1 MAPSK
6 PSSSIK
12 TASIKPPAK
21 RLLPLTLAALAIHF
35 PVHADDLL
43 QRVTIDGSRA
53 NQLGLADAASA
64 GSVSQK
70 ELAARTVY
78 RPGELLEATPGLIV
92 SQHSGEGKANQ
103 FYLRGFNL
111 DHGTDLRT
119 TVDDM
124 PVNQRSHAHGQGWTD
139 LNFLIPE
146 LAVRL
151 DYKKGPYSA
160 EEGDFASAGTAS
172 VVYANRLTQGLAS
185 VSAGRNGY
193 GRALLAD
200 SLELPRGSLLYA
212 LEALHNDGPYENP
225 DNYQKLNAVLRYSEG
240 YANNGFNVSLMAYRA
255 DWNATDQIPLRAV
268 REGQIGRSG
277 AIDLT
282 DGGKAHRYSLSGAW
296 RRTTQDS
303 ASKVSAYIIG
313 NQLDLFSNF
322 TYFMDDPVRGDQFAQ
337 PDKRV
342 TSGLNASHSWH
353 QHGDGWNSETTIGLQ
368 LQNDNIFNGLYN
380 TQARTRVSTT
390 RQDHIVESS
399 AGLFVENSTRWSDAW
414 RTVAGVRVDG
424 YRFDVSSDLAAN
436 SGTANDHLASPS
448 LSLIYG
454 PWKTAE
460 LYANIGTGFHSNDAR
475 GATIT
480 IDPKTGL
487 ATGKVS
493 PLARSRGLELGMR
506 STWLPG
512 LQSSLSLYRLDFD
525 SELTFVGDAGTT
537 EAGPPSR
544 RYGVELSNYYKPL
557 KWLSVDLDLAY
568 ARARTRGEAPDGNRI
583 AGAIEGTG
591 QLAVTVDDGGPVSG
605 SLKLRYFG
613 PRPLVEDN
621 SVRSNSSMTLN
632 GRLGWRIGKDLS
644 LELEAFNIT
653 NRRDSAIDY
662 YYASQLK
669 GEAEPVT
676 DIHFHPIESRSL
688 RATLVKTF

>member
-6 PSSSIK
+6 LSSSIK
-12 TASIKPPAK
+12 TALIRSPLKYA
-21 RLLPLTLAALAIHF
+21 LLLAFASA
-35 PVHADDLL
+35 HADDQIL
-43 QRVTIDGSRA
+43 QRVLVDGSRT
-53 NQLGLADAASA
+53 NQLGVADAASA
-64 GSVSQK
+64 GTVTQE

-78 RPGELLEATPGLIV
+78 RPGEMLEAVPGLVV

-119 TVDDM
+119 TVDGM

-172 VVYANRLTQGLAS
+172 VVYANRLLQGVAS
-185 VSAGRNGY
+185 ASIGQNGY
-193 GRALLAD
+193 GRALVAN
-200 SLELPRGSLLYA
+200 SLDTERGSLLYA
-212 LEALHNDGPYENP
+212 IEAMHNDGPFTHP
-225 DNYQKLNAVLRYSEG
+225 DDYQKLNAVLRYSEG
-240 YANNGFNVSLMAYRA
+240 YANNGFNVSLMAYKA
-255 DWNATDQIPLRAV
+255 DWNSTDQIPLRAV
-268 REGQIGRSG
+268 QDGQIGRYD
-277 AIDLT
+277 AIDNT

-296 RRTTQDS
+296 RRTAEDS
-303 ASKVSAYIIG
+303 ASRVNAYIIA
-313 NQLDLFSNF
+313 NQLDLWSNF
-322 TYFMDDPVRGDQFAQ
+322 TYFMDDPVHGDQFAQ

-353 QHGDGWNSETTIGLQ
+353 HHTETGNSETTIGVQ
-368 LQNDNIFNGLYN
+368 LQNDNIFNGLHN
-380 TQARTRVSTT
+380 TQARRTLSVT

-399 AGLFVENSTRWSDAW
+399 AGLYVENNTRWNPAF
-414 RTVAGVRVDG
+414 RTVAGARLDS
-424 YRFDVSSDLAAN
+424 YRFDVQSGLAAN
-436 SGTANDHLASPS
+436 SGKANDHLVSPS

-454 PWKTAE
+454 PWQTAE
-460 LYANIGTGFHSNDAR
+460 VYANFGSGFHSNDAR

-487 ATGKVS
+487 AADKVT
-493 PLARSRGLELGMR
+493 PLVRSRGMELGAR
-506 STWLPG
+506 SAWLPG
-512 LQSSLSLYRLDFD
+512 LQTSLSVYRLDFD
-525 SELTFVGDAGTT
+525 SELVYIGDAGATA
-537 EAGPPSR
+537 AGPPSR
-544 RYGVELSNYYKPL
+544 RYGVEFSNYYKPL

-568 ARARTRGEAPDGNRI
+568 ARARSRGYQEAGSYIP
-583 AGAIEGTG
+583 GAIEGTG
-591 QLAVTVDDGGPVSG
+591 QLALTVDNGGPYSA

-613 PRPLVEDN
+613 PRPLIEDN
-621 SVRSNSSMTLN
+621 SVRSGSSMTLN
-632 GRLGWRIGKDLS
+632 GRFGWKIRKDLA

-662 YYASQLK
+662 YYESQLK
-669 GEAEPVT
+669 GEAAAVA

-688 RATLVKTF
+688 RATLVKNF

>member
-6 PSSSIK
+6 HSSSIK
-12 TASIKPPAK
+12 TASIKSPLKYA
-21 RLLPLTLAALAIHF
+21 LLLALGSAQ
-35 PVHADDLL
+35 ADDQIL
-43 QRVTIDGSRA
+43 QRVFVDGSRT
-53 NQLGLADAASA
+53 NQLGVADAASA
-64 GSVSQK
+64 GTITQD

-78 RPGELLEATPGLIV
+78 RPGEVLEAVPGLVV

-119 TVDDM
+119 TVDGM

-172 VVYANRLTQGLAS
+172 VVYANRLLQGVAS
-185 VSAGRNGY
+185 VSAGQNGY
-193 GRALLAD
+193 SRALVAD
-200 SLELPRGSLLYA
+200 SVDTQRGSLLYA
-212 LEALHNDGPYENP
+212 IEAMHNDGPFTRP
-225 DNYQKLNAVLRYSEG
+225 DDYQKLNAVLRYSEG
-240 YANNGFNVSLMAYRA
+240 YANNGFNVALMAYKA
-255 DWNATDQIPLRAV
+255 DWNSTDQIPLRAV
-268 REGQIGRSG
+268 QDGQIGRND
-277 AIDLT
+277 AIDNT

-296 RRTTQDS
+296 RRTTDDS
-303 ASKVSAYIIG
+303 ASKVNAYIIA
-313 NQLDLFSNF
+313 NQLDLWSNF
-322 TYFMDDPVRGDQFAQ
+322 TYFMDDPVHGDQFAQ

-342 TSGLNASHSWH
+342 TSGVNASHSWH
-353 QHGDGWNSETTIGLQ
+353 QHTDTGNTETTVGVQ

-380 TQARTRVSTT
+380 TQARRTQSVT

-399 AGLFVENSTRWSDAW
+399 AALFVENSTRWNTVF
-414 RTVAGVRVDG
+414 RTVAGARLDS
-424 YRFDVSSDLAAN
+424 YRFDVQSDLAAN
-436 SGTANDHLASPS
+436 SGKANDHLVSPS

-454 PWKTAE
+454 PWQTAE
-460 LYANIGTGFHSNDAR
+460 VYANFGSGFHSNDAR
-475 GATIT
+475 GSTIT

-487 ATGKVS
+487 AADKVQ
-493 PLARSRGLELGMR
+493 PLVRSRGMEVGAR
-506 STWLPG
+506 TSWLPG
-512 LQSSLSLYRLDFD
+512 LQTSLSVYRLDFD
-525 SELTFVGDAGTT
+525 SELTYAGDAGTT

-544 RYGVELSNYYKPL
+544 RYGVEFSNYYKPL

-568 ARARTRGEAPDGNRI
+568 ARARSRGYVEEGSYI

-591 QLAVTVDDGGPVSG
+591 QLAVTVDDGGPYSA

-613 PRPLVEDN
+613 PRPLIEDN
-621 SVRSNSSMTLN
+621 SVRSSSSMTLN
-632 GRLGWRIGKDLS
+632 GRLGWKIRKDLR

-653 NRRDSAIDY
+653 NRHDSAIDY

-669 GEAEPVT
+669 GEAASVS
-676 DIHFHPIESRSL
+676 DIHFHPIESRSV
-688 RATLVKTF
+688 RATLIKNF

>member
-1 MAPSK
+1 MAPPK

-12 TASIKPPAK
+12 AASIKSPLK
-21 RLLPLTLAALAIHF
+21 YLLLLAFGAAQ
-35 PVHADDLL
+35 ADDQIL
-43 QRVTIDGSRA
+43 QKILVEGSRS
-53 NQLGLADAASA
+53 NQLGVADSASA
-64 GSVSQK
+64 GSVTQE

-78 RPGELLEATPGLIV
+78 RPGEVLEAVPGLVV

-119 TVDDM
+119 SVDGM

-172 VVYANRLTQGLAS
+172 VVYASRLLQGVAS
-185 VSAGRNGY
+185 ISAGQNGY

-200 SLELPRGSLLYA
+200 SVDTSRGSLLYA
-212 LEALHNDGPYENP
+212 IEAMHNDGPFTHP
-225 DNYQKLNAVLRYSEG
+225 DDYQKLNAVLRYSEG
-240 YANNGFNVSLMAYRA
+240 YTNNGFNVSLMAYKA
-255 DWNATDQIPLRAV
+255 DWNSTDQIPLRAV
-268 REGQIGRSG
+268 QDGQIGRND
-277 AIDLT
+277 AIDST
-282 DGGKAHRYSLSGAW
+282 DGGKAHRYSLSGGW
-296 RRTTQDS
+296 RRTTDDS
-303 ASKVSAYIIG
+303 AFKVNAYIIA
-313 NQLDLFSNF
+313 NLLDLWSNF
-322 TYFMDDPVRGDQFAQ
+322 TYFMDDPLHGDQFAQ
-337 PDKRV
+337 PDRRV

-353 QHGDGWNSETTIGLQ
+353 HHTETGNSETTVGVQ

-380 TQARTRVSTT
+380 TQARRTLSVT

-399 AGLFVENSTRWSDAW
+399 AGLYVENNTRWDAAF
-414 RTVAGVRVDG
+414 RTVVGARVDG
-424 YRFDVSSDLAAN
+424 YRFDVQSDLAAN
-436 SGTANDHLASPS
+436 SGKANDHLVSPS
-448 LSLIYG
+448 VSLIYG
-454 PWKTAE
+454 PWQTAE
-460 LYANIGTGFHSNDAR
+460 VYANFGSGFHSNDAR
-475 GATIT
+475 GTTIT

-487 ATGKVS
+487 AANKVT
-493 PLARSRGLELGMR
+493 PLVRSRGMELGAR
-506 STWLPG
+506 TAWLPG
-512 LQSSLSLYRLDFD
+512 LQTSLSLYRLDFD
-525 SELTFVGDAGTT
+525 SELVYIGDAGAT

-544 RYGVELSNYYKPL
+544 RYGVEFSNYYKPL

-568 ARARTRGEAPDGNRI
+568 ARARSRGYEEEGSYIP
-583 AGAIEGTG
+583 GAIEGTG
-591 QLAVTVDDGGPVSG
+591 QLAVTVDDGGPYSA

-613 PRPLVEDN
+613 PRPLIEDN
-621 SVRSNSSMTLN
+621 SVRSKASMTLN
-632 GRLGWRIGKDLS
+632 GRFGWKIRKNLS

-662 YYASQLK
+662 YYESQLK
-669 GEAEPVT
+669 GEAAAVA

-688 RATLVKTF
+688 RATLVKNF